1 MKKAIT
7 NFLHKHGLYG
17 RAYKVYYGSRANVW
31 RLYGQLTN
39 RNEKYFKAYTADNNV
54 QKLHL
59 GCGKN
64 YLDGWVNTDF
74 WPDSKAIYLDITSRF
89 TFEDNS
95 FDYVFTE
102 HVIEHVPY
110 LAGKNLLH
118 ESFRVLKP
126 GGTLRVVTPDINFL
140 IGLYQN
146 NQKDLHREYIEWNS
160 GMFIHDRAPHTAL
173 SVFNN
178 FVRDWGHKY
187 IYDIPTLRAEME
199 NCGFTNIQTPAL
211 NESTHEVLRNIEND
225 SRHPDGFLALE
236 SLVIE
241 GTKPR

>member
-1 MKKAIT
+1 MKKAIS
-7 NFLHKHGLYG
+7 NLLQKHGLYG
-17 RAYKVYYGSRANVW
+17 RAYKTYYGSRANIRRV
-31 RLYGQLTN
+31 YDKISN
-39 RNEKYFKAYTADNNV
+39 RNEKHLKSYTESHSV
-54 QKLHL
+54 KKLHL

-74 WPDSKAIYLDITSRF
+74 WPDSKAIYLDITRRF
-89 TFEDNS
+89 TFEDNT
-95 FDYVFTE
+95 FDYIFTE

-110 LAGKNLLH
+110 LAGKNLLQ

-140 IGLYQN
+140 IGLYQDS
-146 NQKDLHREYIEWNS
+146 QKDLHRDYIKWNS
-160 GMFIHDRAPHTAL
+160 GLFIRGNAPHTAL

-187 IYDIPTLRAEME
+187 IYDIATLRAEME
-199 NCGFTNIQTPAL
+199 NCGFIDIATPAL
-211 NESTHEVLRNIEND
+211 NESMHEPLRNIEHD
-225 SRHPDGFLALE
+225 SRHPNGFLALE